1 VSKIKVCKYLL
12 GLLLAFFYPSEEL
25 SSQVLRKQLV
35 GSYIY
40 NFGNKITWQNKSFSE
55 FSIVVLSQDKDIIEE
70 LTKMAK
76 TRKIQKKP
84 IKLTVLKEPDKTI
97 QSAQLIFIGK
107 DKLNHYLHVF
117 DLVEGKEILLVS
129 DNYENKSYVMLNL
142 YDAQDD
148 KLLFEI
154 NKPNILNQKLT
165 LGDEVLLMGGTEI
178 DIANVYLKSQHS
190 LRDMEKKL
198 GNLNKS
204 IKERNSYIQEQNKQL
219 ALQKTEIETQKEITK
234 EQLAKIEEYKTILNQ
249 QLQLIKH
256 ERSLLN
262 AMEDSLIKN
271 GKLLQEYKQ
280 EILHNKEILNQQET
294 KIDSINTEIE
304 KRNQILSTKEVII
317 DKQQEQMK
325 LLVIILMFSLILIAI
340 VLYAYRQNKKKSE
353 QLLKQRQQIDRI
365 NGELNKYNEELR
377 TTLEELKNMQE
388 QLVQSEKMASLGVLS
403 AGIAH
408 EINNPINFVYAG
420 INSLLRD
427 FKDIEPIID
436 EISKLNPDSDDLK
449 NRLKTIEKL
458 KEENYFEEAY
468 KAVPETINDIK
479 VGADRTAEII
489 QGLRNFSRIDKGEM
503 SYANIHDGIEM
514 ALLLLRNKYKNHI
527 DIVKNYDG
535 NLTKLLCYPGKMNQ
549 VFLNLLSNAI
559 DAISEKGKI
568 WITTKRNNDKA
579 EISIKDNGYG
589 IPKEVES
596 KLFDP
601 FFTTKPV
608 GEGTGLGL
616 SISYGIIKEHH
627 GEIKVNSIEEDGS
640 EFLIILPIS

>member
-1 VSKIKVCKYLL
+1 MSKIKVCKYLL

-117 DLVEGKEILLVS
+117 DLIEGKEILLVS

-458 KEENYFEEAY
+458 KEENYFKEAY